1 MADSPCDDRLI
12 GRDVSSTST
21 IRFQDNLIVA
31 AIVDE
36 NDFNVELENSLAIN
50 FVLIWMKNLLHYQ
63 FAVVSILRNQVTD
76 LKTLN

>member
-21 IRFQDNLIVA
+21 IRFQDILIVA

-36 NDFNVELENSLAIN
+36 NDFNVEFENSLAIN
-50 FVLIWMKNLLHYQ
+50 FVLIWMKNLLH
-63 FAVVSILRNQVTD
+63 SISSL
-76 LKTLN
+76 L